1 MKMKQLQKMMKQA
14 QQMQQKM
21 EEEMSQL
28 AVEGKSGGGMVTLVL
43 DGKKNLTSIT
53 LNPEVVDPEDTE
65 MLEDL
70 ILAAF
75 NEATRLVDEKLNS
88 QMGNLGGDLLGGMGG
103 F

>member
-28 AVEGKSGGGMVTLVL
+28 AIEGQSGGGMVTVTL
-43 DGKKNLTSIT
+43 DGKKNLTAISIK
-53 LNPEVVDPEDTE
+53 PEVIDPDDTE

-75 NEATRLVDEKLNS
+75 NDASRKVDEKLNA
-88 QMGNLGGDLLGGMGG
+88 QIGNMGGDLLGGLGG
-103 F
+103 L